1 MSERSNWTLKL
12 HLCWKELK
20 NEWINK
26 LMEEVHEPSRQSVY
40 RAKHTSLSGHRW
52 MMKMAAA

>member
-1 MSERSNWTLKL
+1 
-12 HLCWKELK
+12 
-20 NEWINK
+20 
-26 LMEEVHEPSRQSVY
+26 MEEVHEPSRQSVY